1 MNAALLEIEHKHF
14 RHERVDVI
22 PRDDVTVIDGARKCV
37 IDVDVCV
44 QSTTKHG
51 TEHEVSSVDHATNRQ
66 LRRTGAKHVTH
77 FVRYGYF

>member
-1 MNAALLEIEHKHF
+1 MNATLLEIEHKHF

-44 QSTTKHG
+44 QSTT
-51 TEHEVSSVDHATNRQ
+51 EHKPSLSIHKSLKNKNW
-66 LRRTGAKHVTH
+66 GKHVNH
-77 FVRYGYF
+77 FVNIVFSDLGA